1 MTTNNDVDALLALE
15 PAALRCPHEPFE
27 KMRVESPI
35 VWLERIGCFAVTRYD
50 DIVRVLRSPEL
61 FSSASA
67 TGPASATPLA
77 SSIFAGMAESEELR
91 DLVSQRMDVGM
102 TAVLLTAD
110 PPLHSRQ
117 RNLVNRA
124 FTIPSVAAMEPGVR
138 AIAEDLVD
146 AFVDEGEVELVSRFC
161 VGLPLTVI
169 ADALG
174 VPRSDLPAF
183 KRWSDQ
189 FVVAIGNPLL
199 TTDGLIEMFRNM
211 NEFYDYFTERIAERQ
226 KEPQDDVLSAVV
238 SARLDG
244 SEPLSEQEM
253 LGMLSQFLV
262 AGNETTTKMLASG
275 MLRLTTE
282 PGLQDRLRDDPALLN
297 TFVDEVLRLDAPVQ
311 GLFRTAVEDTEIGGV
326 EIPKGSHLWVLYASG
341 NRDPAQYPDPE
352 RLDVERTNA
361 RTHLAFGQ
369 GAHYCLGAPLA
380 RAEGR
385 IGFEVLLE
393 RLGDIRLV
401 EGANAFEYEST
412 FVLHGL
418 KELHLAFEKR

>member
-1 MTTNNDVDALLALE
+1 MSADIDALLALE
-15 PAALRCPHEPFE
+15 PEALRCPHESFDRLRDDAP
-27 KMRVESPI
+27 V

-50 DIVRVLRSPEL
+50 DILRVLRSPEL

-77 SSIFAGMAESEELR
+77 TSIMEGLAESEELR
-91 DLVSQRMDVGM
+91 QLVSQRASVGM
-102 TAVLLTAD
+102 SPVLLTAD

-124 FTIPSVAAMEPGVR
+124 FTLPAVAAMEPGVR
-138 AIAEDLVD
+138 QVAVDLVD
-146 AFVDEGEVELVSRFC
+146 GFVDAGEVEFVSRFC

-174 VPRSDLPAF
+174 VPRADLPAF

-189 FVVAIGNPLL
+189 FVVAIGNPSL

-211 NEFYDYFTERIAERQ
+211 NEFYDYFTERIRERQ
-226 KEPQDDVLSAVV
+226 RDPRDDLLSAVV

-275 MLRLTTE
+275 MLRLATE
-282 PGLQDRLRDDPALLN
+282 PDLQDRLRADPSLLN
-297 TFVDEVLRLDAPVQ
+297 TFVDEILRLDSPVQ

-326 EIPKGSHLWVLYASG
+326 PIPKGSHLWVLYASG
-341 NRDPAQYPDPE
+341 NRDAAQYPDPQ
-352 RLDVERTNA
+352 RLDVERSNS

-385 IGFEVLLE
+385 IGFEVLLD
-393 RLGDIRLV
+393 RLDDIRLV
-401 EGANAFEYEST
+401 EGRNRFEYEPT

-418 KELHLAFEKR
+418 KELHVAFDRR